1 MAVTP
6 SRVEITEGGSAVLSA
21 SVSPEAAS
29 DRAVAWSSS
38 DRSVATVDKSGT
50 VHGLKPGTATVTAT
64 AEGKSGTCA
73 VTVKAKAVNVTEV
86 TLDKTELTLTEGE
99 TGTLTATV
107 KPDNADNRKVTWSSD
122 KTEIATVDGSGRV
135 TAVKAGEA
143 VITVT
148 TEDGGKT
155 ATCKVTVKAKAV
167 NVTEVTLDRAE
178 LTLTEGETE
187 TLTAT
192 VRPDNADN
200 RKVTWSSDKTEIATV
215 DGAGKVTAVKPG
227 EAVVTVTTEDGGKT
241 ATCKVTVKAKTV
253 NVTEVTLDRT
263 ELTLTEGETETLMA
277 TVRPDN
283 ADNRKVTWI
292 SDKTDVATVGGDG
305 RVTAVKAGEA
315 VITVTTED
323 GGKTATCKV
332 TVKAKAVNVT
342 DVSLDRTELTLTE
355 GETETLTATVKPD
368 NADNRKVTWSSDKT
382 DVATVDGAGRVTAV
396 KAGEATVT
404 VTTEDG
410 GRTATCKVTVKAKT
424 VNVTEVTLDRTELT
438 LTEGE
443 TETLMATVRPDN
455 ADNRKVTWISDKT
468 DVATV
473 GGDGRVTAVKAG
485 EAVVTVTTEDG
496 GKTATCKVTVKAKAV
511 NVTDVSLDRTELTLT
526 EGETETL
533 TATVKPDNAD
543 NRKVTWSSDKTDV
556 ATVDGAGRVTAVKAG
571 EAVITVTT
579 EDGGKTATCKVTVK
593 AKTVPVTGV
602 EVNPW
607 AVTLSVRGTSK
618 LSYTIRPADATNQNV
633 KWESESP
640 SVATVDSEG
649 NVQGVA
655 AGTAKICVTTEDG
668 GFKSYCTVTVKKA
681 ESKFEVGGLWYE
693 YFGQNKA
700 RVIPDPD
707 GSKYGGNIS
716 IPGQIEYGGIT
727 YSVVHIGS
735 RAFYECADLKSVTL
749 GEGIEYIGTW
759 AFYNCPNLERITF
772 SSTMGSF
779 NTDNPVFERCP
790 KLEIVTTP
798 KTSESQRYYFYTHGG
813 VLYRHCYYSA
823 YTGTFSKETEALSWL
838 PEKTTGAFAI
848 KDGVEVIDE
857 FSLSFTGIDKII
869 IPESV
874 KYIGPRF
881 FNDSKTPLEIE
892 LNWRTKEDID
902 RISTIESDPSRFFF
916 VRTDRSAV
924 KVTVPKGTKSLYESH
939 WLWSHLGGIEERP

>member
-6 SRVEITEGGSAVLSA
+6 SRIEIIEGESAVLSA

-38 DRSVATVDKSGT
+38 DRSVATVDKAGT
-50 VHGLKPGTATVTAT
+50 VHGLRPGTATVTAT

-86 TLDKTELTLTEGE
+86 TLD
-99 TGTLTATV
+99 
-107 KPDNADNRKVTWSSD
+107 
-122 KTEIATVDGSGRV
+122 
-135 TAVKAGEA
+135 
-143 VITVT
+143 
-148 TEDGGKT
+148 
-155 ATCKVTVKAKAV
+155 
-167 NVTEVTLDRAE
+167 RA
-178 LTLTEGETE
+178 
-187 TLTAT
+187 
-192 VRPDNADN
+192 
-200 RKVTWSSDKTEIATV
+200 
-215 DGAGKVTAVKPG
+215 
-227 EAVVTVTTEDGGKT
+227 
-241 ATCKVTVKAKTV
+241 
-253 NVTEVTLDRT
+253 
-263 ELTLTEGETETLMA
+263 
-277 TVRPDN
+277 
-283 ADNRKVTWI
+283 
-292 SDKTDVATVGGDG
+292 
-305 RVTAVKAGEA
+305 
-315 VITVTTED
+315 
-323 GGKTATCKV
+323 
-332 TVKAKAVNVT
+332 
-342 DVSLDRTELTLTE
+342 ELTLTE

-368 NADNRKVTWSSDKT
+368 NADNRKVAWSSDKT
-382 DVATVDGAGRVTAV
+382 DVATVDGAG
-396 KAGEATVT
+396 K
-404 VTTEDG
+404 
-410 GRTATCKVTVKAKT
+410 
-424 VNVTEVTLDRTELT
+424 
-438 LTEGE
+438 
-443 TETLMATVRPDN
+443 
-455 ADNRKVTWISDKT
+455 
-468 DVATV
+468 
-473 GGDGRVTAVKAG
+473 VTAVKAG

-511 NVTDVSLDRTELTLT
+511 NVTEVSLDKTELTLT
-526 EGETETL
+526 EGEAETL

-543 NRKVTWSSDKTDV
+543 NRKVTWSSDKTEV
-556 ATVDGAGRVTAVKAG
+556 ATVGGDGRVTAVKAG
-571 EAVITVTT
+571 EAVVTVTT
-579 EDGGKTATCKVTVK
+579 EDGGKTASCKVTVK
-593 AKTVPVTGV
+593 AKAVPVTGV

-668 GFKSYCTVTVKKA
+668 GFKSYCTVTVKKT

-693 YFGQNKA
+693 YFGPNKA

-727 YSVVHIGS
+727 YSVYQIGS

-749 GEGIEYIGTW
+749 GEGIGYIDAY

-772 SSTMGSF
+772 SSTMESF
-779 NTDNPVFERCP
+779 NTNNPVFVRCP

-798 KTSESQRYYFYTHGG
+798 KTSESQLNYFYTHGG
-813 VLYRHCYYSA
+813 ALYRHCYYSSD
-823 YTGTFSKETEALSWL
+823 TGETEVLSWL
-838 PEKTTGAFAI
+838 PEKTTGVFAI

-857 FSLSFTGIDKII
+857 YSLSFTGIDKII

-874 KYIGPRF
+874 KYIWTRF

-902 RISTIESDPSRFFF
+902 RISTKESDPSRFFF
-916 VRTDRSAV
+916 FRTDRSAV

>member
-6 SRVEITEGGSAVLSA
+6 SRVEIIEGGSAVLSA

-38 DRSVATVDKSGT
+38 DRSVATVDKAGT
-50 VHGLKPGTATVTAT
+50 VQGLKPGTATVTAT

-86 TLDKTELTLTEGE
+86 TLDRAELTLTEGE
-99 TGTLTATV
+99 TETLTATV

-122 KTEIATVDGSGRV
+122 KTEVATVDGAGRVTAVKAGEATVTVTTEDGGKTATCKVTVKAKAVSVTDVTLDKTELTLMEGETETLTATVRPDNADNRKVTWSSDKTEVATVGGDGKV

-155 ATCKVTVKAKAV
+155 ATCKVTVKAKTV
-167 NVTEVTLDRAE
+167 GVTEVTLDRTE

-192 VRPDNADN
+192 VKPDNADNKKVAWSSDKTDVATVGGDGKVTAVKAGEATVTVTTEDGGKTATCKVTVKAKTVGVTDVTLDKTELTLTEGETETLTATVKPDNADN
-200 RKVTWSSDKTEIATV
+200 RKVAWSSDKTDVATV
-215 DGAGKVTAVKPG
+215 GGDGRVTAVKAG

-241 ATCKVTVKAKTV
+241 ATCKVTVKAKAV
-253 NVTEVTLDRT
+253 NVTEVTLD
-263 ELTLTEGETETLMA
+263 
-277 TVRPDN
+277 
-283 ADNRKVTWI
+283 K
-292 SDKTDVATVGGDG
+292 
-305 RVTAVKAGEA
+305 
-315 VITVTTED
+315 
-323 GGKTATCKV
+323 
-332 TVKAKAVNVT
+332 
-342 DVSLDRTELTLTE
+342 TELTLTE

-410 GRTATCKVTVKAKT
+410 G
-424 VNVTEVTLDRTELT
+424 
-438 LTEGE
+438 
-443 TETLMATVRPDN
+443 
-455 ADNRKVTWISDKT
+455 
-468 DVATV
+468 
-473 GGDGRVTAVKAG
+473 
-485 EAVVTVTTEDG
+485 
-496 GKTATCKVTVKAKAV
+496 KTATCKVTVKAKV
-511 NVTDVSLDRTELTLT
+511 
-526 EGETETL
+526 
-533 TATVKPDNAD
+533 
-543 NRKVTWSSDKTDV
+543 
-556 ATVDGAGRVTAVKAG
+556 
-571 EAVITVTT
+571 
-579 EDGGKTATCKVTVK
+579 
-593 AKTVPVTGV
+593 VPVTGV

-693 YFGQNKA
+693 YYDGPNKA

-707 GSKYGGNIS
+707 GSKYGGDIS

-727 YSVVHIGS
+727 YSVVQIWS

-749 GEGIEYIGTW
+749 GEGIGYIDAW

-772 SSTMGSF
+772 SSTMNSF
-779 NTDNPVFERCP
+779 DTGNPVFERCP

-798 KTSESQRYYFYTHGG
+798 KTSESQRDYFYTHGG
-813 VLYRHCYYSA
+813 ALYKHCYYSA
-823 YTGTFSKETEALSWL
+823 YTGTFSKVTEVLSWL

-857 FSLSFTGIDKII
+857 YSLSFTGIDKII

-874 KYIGPRF
+874 KYIEARF

>member
-1 MAVTP
+1 MTVTP
-6 SRVEITEGGSAVLSA
+6 SRIEIIEGGSAALSA
-21 SVSPEAAS
+21 RVSPEAAS

-38 DRSVATVDKSGT
+38 DRSIATVDKTGT
-50 VHGLKPGTATVTAT
+50 VQGLKPGTATVTAT
-64 AEGKSGTCA
+64 AEGKSGTCT

-99 TGTLTATV
+99 AETLTATV
-107 KPDNADNRKVTWSSD
+107 RPDNADNRKVTWSSD
-122 KTEIATVDGSGRV
+122 KTDVATVDGDGRV

-167 NVTEVTLDRAE
+167 NVTEV
-178 LTLTEGETE
+178 
-187 TLTAT
+187 
-192 VRPDNADN
+192 
-200 RKVTWSSDKTEIATV
+200 
-215 DGAGKVTAVKPG
+215 
-227 EAVVTVTTEDGGKT
+227 
-241 ATCKVTVKAKTV
+241 
-253 NVTEVTLDRT
+253 
-263 ELTLTEGETETLMA
+263 
-277 TVRPDN
+277 
-283 ADNRKVTWI
+283 
-292 SDKTDVATVGGDG
+292 
-305 RVTAVKAGEA
+305 
-315 VITVTTED
+315 
-323 GGKTATCKV
+323 
-332 TVKAKAVNVT
+332 
-342 DVSLDRTELTLTE
+342 SLDKTELTLTE

-382 DVATVDGAGRVTAV
+382 EIATVDGAGKVTAV
-396 KAGEATVT
+396 KAGEAVVT
-404 VTTEDG
+404 VATEDG
-410 GRTATCKVTVKAKT
+410 GRTATCKVTVKAKA
-424 VNVTEVTLDRTELT
+424 VSVTEVTLDRAELT

-443 TETLMATVRPDN
+443 AETLTATVKPDN
-455 ADNRKVTWISDKT
+455 ADNKKVKWSSDKT
-468 DVATV
+468 EIATV
-473 GGDGRVTAVKAG
+473 DGAGKVTAVKAG

-496 GKTATCKVTVKAKAV
+496 GKTATCKVTVKAKV
-511 NVTDVSLDRTELTLT
+511 
-526 EGETETL
+526 
-533 TATVKPDNAD
+533 
-543 NRKVTWSSDKTDV
+543 
-556 ATVDGAGRVTAVKAG
+556 
-571 EAVITVTT
+571 
-579 EDGGKTATCKVTVK
+579 
-593 AKTVPVTGV
+593 VPVTGV

-693 YFGQNKA
+693 YYYAPNLA

-707 GSKYGGNIS
+707 GIKYGGNIS

-727 YSVVHIGS
+727 YSVYQIGS

-749 GEGIEYIGTW
+749 GEGIEYIGTY

-772 SSTMGSF
+772 SSTMESF
-779 NTDNPVFERCP
+779 NTGNPVFERCP

-798 KTSESQRYYFYTHGG
+798 KTSESQLNYFYTHDGA
-813 VLYRHCYYSA
+813 LYKHCYYSSD
-823 YTGTFSKETEALSWL
+823 TGETEVLSWL
-838 PEKTTGAFAI
+838 PEKTTGVFAI
-848 KDGVEVIDE
+848 KDGVEVIDKY
-857 FSLSFTGIDKII
+857 SLSFTGIDKII

-874 KYIGPRF
+874 KYIGTRF

-902 RISTIESDPSRFFF
+902 RISTIESDPSGFFF

>member
-6 SRVEITEGGSAVLSA
+6 SRIEIIEGGSAVLSA

-38 DRSVATVDKSGT
+38 DRSVATVDKAGT
-50 VHGLKPGTATVTAT
+50 VHGLRPGTATVTAT

-86 TLDKTELTLTEGE
+86 TLDRTELTLTEGE

-107 KPDNADNRKVTWSSD
+107 RPDNADNKKVKWSSD
-122 KTEIATVDGSGRV
+122 KTEIATVDGAGRV

-143 VITVT
+143 TVTVT

-155 ATCKVTVKAKAV
+155 ASCKVTVKAKTV
-167 NVTEVTLDRAE
+167 GVTEVTLDRTE

-200 RKVTWSSDKTEIATV
+200 RKVTWSSDKTEVATV
-215 DGAGKVTAVKPG
+215 DGAGK
-227 EAVVTVTTEDGGKT
+227 
-241 ATCKVTVKAKTV
+241 
-253 NVTEVTLDRT
+253 
-263 ELTLTEGETETLMA
+263 
-277 TVRPDN
+277 
-283 ADNRKVTWI
+283 
-292 SDKTDVATVGGDG
+292 
-305 RVTAVKAGEA
+305 
-315 VITVTTED
+315 
-323 GGKTATCKV
+323 
-332 TVKAKAVNVT
+332 
-342 DVSLDRTELTLTE
+342 
-355 GETETLTATVKPD
+355 
-368 NADNRKVTWSSDKT
+368 
-382 DVATVDGAGRVTAV
+382 
-396 KAGEATVT
+396 
-404 VTTEDG
+404 
-410 GRTATCKVTVKAKT
+410 
-424 VNVTEVTLDRTELT
+424 
-438 LTEGE
+438 
-443 TETLMATVRPDN
+443 
-455 ADNRKVTWISDKT
+455 
-468 DVATV
+468 
-473 GGDGRVTAVKAG
+473 VTAVKAG

-496 GKTATCKVTVKAKAV
+496 GKTATCKVTVKAKV
-511 NVTDVSLDRTELTLT
+511 
-526 EGETETL
+526 
-533 TATVKPDNAD
+533 
-543 NRKVTWSSDKTDV
+543 
-556 ATVDGAGRVTAVKAG
+556 
-571 EAVITVTT
+571 
-579 EDGGKTATCKVTVK
+579 
-593 AKTVPVTGV
+593 VPVTGV

-693 YFGQNKA
+693 YYYAPNQA

-707 GSKYGGNIS
+707 GIKYGGNIS

-727 YSVVHIGS
+727 YSVYQIGS
-735 RAFYECADLKSVTL
+735 HAFYECADLKSVTL
-749 GEGIEYIGTW
+749 GEGIEYIDAW

-772 SSTMGSF
+772 SSTMNSF
-779 NTDNPVFERCP
+779 DTRNPVFERCP

-798 KTSESQRYYFYTHGG
+798 KTSESQLYYFYTHDGA
-813 VLYRHCYYSA
+813 LYKHCYYSSD
-823 YTGTFSKETEALSWL
+823 TGETEVLSWL
-838 PEKTTGAFAI
+838 PEKTTGVFVI
-848 KDGVEVIDE
+848 KDGVEAIDRY
-857 FSLSFTGIDKII
+857 SLTFTGIDKII

-874 KYIGPRF
+874 KYIGSRF

-902 RISTIESDPSRFFF
+902 RISTIVSDPSRFFF

>member
-1 MAVTP
+1 MTVTP
-6 SRVEITEGGSAVLSA
+6 SRIEIIEGGSAALSA
-21 SVSPEAAS
+21 RVSPEAAS

-38 DRSVATVDKSGT
+38 DRSVATVDKTGT
-50 VHGLKPGTATVTAT
+50 VQGLKPGTATVTAT

-86 TLDKTELTLTEGE
+86 TLD
-99 TGTLTATV
+99 
-107 KPDNADNRKVTWSSD
+107 
-122 KTEIATVDGSGRV
+122 
-135 TAVKAGEA
+135 
-143 VITVT
+143 
-148 TEDGGKT
+148 
-155 ATCKVTVKAKAV
+155 
-167 NVTEVTLDRAE
+167 RA
-178 LTLTEGETE
+178 
-187 TLTAT
+187 
-192 VRPDNADN
+192 
-200 RKVTWSSDKTEIATV
+200 
-215 DGAGKVTAVKPG
+215 
-227 EAVVTVTTEDGGKT
+227 
-241 ATCKVTVKAKTV
+241 
-253 NVTEVTLDRT
+253 
-263 ELTLTEGETETLMA
+263 
-277 TVRPDN
+277 
-283 ADNRKVTWI
+283 
-292 SDKTDVATVGGDG
+292 
-305 RVTAVKAGEA
+305 
-315 VITVTTED
+315 
-323 GGKTATCKV
+323 
-332 TVKAKAVNVT
+332 
-342 DVSLDRTELTLTE
+342 ELTLTE

-382 DVATVDGAGRVTAV
+382 
-396 KAGEATVT
+396 E
-404 VTTEDG
+404 
-410 GRTATCKVTVKAKT
+410 
-424 VNVTEVTLDRTELT
+424 
-438 LTEGE
+438 
-443 TETLMATVRPDN
+443 
-455 ADNRKVTWISDKT
+455 
-468 DVATV
+468 VATV

-496 GKTATCKVTVKAKAV
+496 GKTASCKVTVKAKAV
-511 NVTDVSLDRTELTLT
+511 GVTEVTLDKTELTLT

-543 NRKVTWSSDKTDV
+543 NKKVKWSSDKTEV

-571 EAVITVTT
+571 EAVVTVTT
-579 EDGGKTATCKVTVK
+579 EDGGKTASCKVTVK
-593 AKTVPVTGV
+593 AKAVPVTGV

-607 AVTLSVRGTSK
+607 AVTLSVSGTSK

-668 GFKSYCTVTVKKA
+668 GFKSYCTVTVKKT

-727 YSVVHIGS
+727 YSVVQIWS
-735 RAFYECADLKSVTL
+735 YAFCECADLKSVTL
-749 GEGIEYIGTW
+749 GEGIGYIDAY

-772 SSTMGSF
+772 SSTMNSF
-779 NTDNPVFERCP
+779 DTGNPVFGRCP

-813 VLYRHCYYSA
+813 ALYKHCYYSA
-823 YTGTFSKETEALSWL
+823 DTGETEVLSWL
-838 PEKTTGAFAI
+838 PEKTTGVFAI
-848 KDGVEVIDE
+848 KDGVEAIDE
-857 FSLSFTGIDKII
+857 YSLTFTGIDKII

-874 KYIGPRF
+874 KYIAPRF
-881 FNDSKTPLEIE
+881 FDDSKTPLEIE
-892 LNWRTKEDID
+892 LNWKTKEDID

-916 VRTDRSAV
+916 FRTDRSAV

>member
-1 MAVTP
+1 MSVFTHTHTRRALLTAAAAILLITSCGKKEETAGVSSVAVTP
-6 SRVEITEGGSAVLSA
+6 SRIEIIEGESAVLSA

-38 DRSVATVDKSGT
+38 DRSVATVDKAGT
-50 VHGLKPGTATVTAT
+50 VHGLRPGTATVTAT

-86 TLDKTELTLTEGE
+86 TLDRAELTLTEGE
-99 TGTLTATV
+99 TETLTATV
-107 KPDNADNRKVTWSSD
+107 KPDNADNRKVAWSSD
-122 KTEIATVDGSGRV
+122 KTDVATVDGAGKV

-143 VITVT
+143 VVTVT

-155 ATCKVTVKAKAV
+155 ASCKVTVKAKAV
-167 NVTEVTLDRAE
+167 NVTEVTLDKTE

-200 RKVTWSSDKTEIATV
+200 RKVTWSSDKTDVATV
-215 DGAGKVTAVKPG
+215 DGDGRVTAVKAG
-227 EAVVTVTTEDGGKT
+227 VATVTVTTEDGGKT
-241 ATCKVTVKAKTV
+241 ASCKVTVKAKAV

-263 ELTLTEGETETLMA
+263 ELTLTEGETGTLTA
-277 TVRPDN
+277 TVKPDN

-292 SDKTDVATVGGDG
+292 SDKTDVATV
-305 RVTAVKAGEA
+305 
-315 VITVTTED
+315 
-323 GGKTATCKV
+323 
-332 TVKAKAVNVT
+332 
-342 DVSLDRTELTLTE
+342 
-355 GETETLTATVKPD
+355 
-368 NADNRKVTWSSDKT
+368 
-382 DVATVDGAGRVTAV
+382 DGAG
-396 KAGEATVT
+396 K
-404 VTTEDG
+404 
-410 GRTATCKVTVKAKT
+410 
-424 VNVTEVTLDRTELT
+424 
-438 LTEGE
+438 
-443 TETLMATVRPDN
+443 
-455 ADNRKVTWISDKT
+455 
-468 DVATV
+468 
-473 GGDGRVTAVKAG
+473 VTAVKAG

-496 GKTATCKVTVKAKAV
+496 GKTATCKVTVKAK
-511 NVTDVSLDRTELTLT
+511 TVS
-526 EGETETL
+526 
-533 TATVKPDNAD
+533 
-543 NRKVTWSSDKTDV
+543 
-556 ATVDGAGRVTAVKAG
+556 
-571 EAVITVTT
+571 
-579 EDGGKTATCKVTVK
+579 
-593 AKTVPVTGV
+593 VTGV

-693 YFGQNKA
+693 YFYGPNLA

-727 YSVVHIGS
+727 YSVYQIGS
-735 RAFYECADLKSVTL
+735 HAFYECADLKSVTL
-749 GEGIEYIGTW
+749 GEGIEYIGSY

-772 SSTMGSF
+772 SSTMESF
-779 NTDNPVFERCP
+779 NTDNPVFELCP

-798 KTSESQRYYFYTHGG
+798 KTSESQLNYFYTHGG
-813 VLYRHCYYSA
+813 ALYRHCYYSSD
-823 YTGTFSKETEALSWL
+823 TGETEVLSWL
-838 PEKTTGAFAI
+838 PEKTTGVFAI
-848 KDGVEVIDE
+848 KDGVEAIDE
-857 FSLSFTGIDKII
+857 HSLTFTGIDKII

-874 KYIGPRF
+874 KYIRARF

-916 VRTDRSAV
+916 VHTDRSAV

>member
-1 MAVTP
+1 MTVTP
-6 SRVEITEGGSAVLSA
+6 SRIEIIEGGSAALSA
-21 SVSPEAAS
+21 RVSPEAAS

-38 DRSVATVDKSGT
+38 DRSVATVDKTGT
-50 VHGLKPGTATVTAT
+50 VQGLKPGTATVTAT

-73 VTVKAKAVNVTEV
+73 VTVQAKA
-86 TLDKTELTLTEGE
+86 
-99 TGTLTATV
+99 
-107 KPDNADNRKVTWSSD
+107 
-122 KTEIATVDGSGRV
+122 
-135 TAVKAGEA
+135 
-143 VITVT
+143 
-148 TEDGGKT
+148 
-155 ATCKVTVKAKAV
+155 
-167 NVTEVTLDRAE
+167 
-178 LTLTEGETE
+178 
-187 TLTAT
+187 
-192 VRPDNADN
+192 
-200 RKVTWSSDKTEIATV
+200 
-215 DGAGKVTAVKPG
+215 
-227 EAVVTVTTEDGGKT
+227 
-241 ATCKVTVKAKTV
+241 V

-263 ELTLTEGETETLMA
+263 ELTLTEGEA
-277 TVRPDN
+277 
-283 ADNRKVTWI
+283 
-292 SDKTDVATVGGDG
+292 
-305 RVTAVKAGEA
+305 
-315 VITVTTED
+315 
-323 GGKTATCKV
+323 
-332 TVKAKAVNVT
+332 
-342 DVSLDRTELTLTE
+342 
-355 GETETLTATVKPD
+355 ETLTATVKPD

-382 DVATVDGAGRVTAV
+382 DVATVDGDGRVTAV

-410 GRTATCKVTVKAKT
+410 G
-424 VNVTEVTLDRTELT
+424 
-438 LTEGE
+438 
-443 TETLMATVRPDN
+443 
-455 ADNRKVTWISDKT
+455 
-468 DVATV
+468 
-473 GGDGRVTAVKAG
+473 
-485 EAVVTVTTEDG
+485 
-496 GKTATCKVTVKAKAV
+496 KTATCKVTVKAK
-511 NVTDVSLDRTELTLT
+511 
-526 EGETETL
+526 
-533 TATVKPDNAD
+533 
-543 NRKVTWSSDKTDV
+543 
-556 ATVDGAGRVTAVKAG
+556 
-571 EAVITVTT
+571 I
-579 EDGGKTATCKVTVK
+579 
-593 AKTVPVTGV
+593 VPVTGV

-693 YFGQNKA
+693 YFGPNKA

-707 GSKYGGNIS
+707 GSKYGGDIS

-727 YSVVHIGS
+727 YSVVQIWS

-749 GEGIEYIGTW
+749 GEGIEYIHTA

-772 SSTMGSF
+772 SSTMESF
-779 NTDNPVFERCP
+779 NTLNPVFGCCP

-798 KTSESQRYYFYTHGG
+798 KTSESQLDYFYTHGG
-813 VLYRHCYYSA
+813 ALYKHCYYSSD
-823 YTGTFSKETEALSWL
+823 TGETEVLSWL

-857 FSLSFTGIDKII
+857 YSLSFTGIDKII

-874 KYIGPRF
+874 KYIETRF

>member
-1 MAVTP
+1 MSVFTHTRRALLTAAAAILLITSCGKKEETAGVSSVAVTP
-6 SRVEITEGGSAVLSA
+6 SRIEIIEGESAVLSA

-38 DRSVATVDKSGT
+38 DRSVATVDKAGT
-50 VHGLKPGTATVTAT
+50 VHGLRPGTATVTAT

-86 TLDKTELTLTEGE
+86 TLDRAELTLTEGE
-99 TGTLTATV
+99 TETLTATV
-107 KPDNADNRKVTWSSD
+107 KPDNADNRKVAWSSD
-122 KTEIATVDGSGRV
+122 KTDVATVDGAGKV

-143 VITVT
+143 VVTVT

-155 ATCKVTVKAKAV
+155 ASCKVTVKAKAV
-167 NVTEVTLDRAE
+167 NVTEVTLDKTE

-200 RKVTWSSDKTEIATV
+200 RKVTWSSDKTDVATV
-215 DGAGKVTAVKPG
+215 DGDGRVTAVKAG
-227 EAVVTVTTEDGGKT
+227 VATVTVTTEDGGKT
-241 ATCKVTVKAKTV
+241 ASCKVTVKAKAV

-263 ELTLTEGETETLMA
+263 ELTLTEGETGTLTA
-277 TVRPDN
+277 TVKPDN

-292 SDKTDVATVGGDG
+292 SDKTDVATV
-305 RVTAVKAGEA
+305 
-315 VITVTTED
+315 
-323 GGKTATCKV
+323 
-332 TVKAKAVNVT
+332 
-342 DVSLDRTELTLTE
+342 
-355 GETETLTATVKPD
+355 
-368 NADNRKVTWSSDKT
+368 
-382 DVATVDGAGRVTAV
+382 DGAG
-396 KAGEATVT
+396 K
-404 VTTEDG
+404 
-410 GRTATCKVTVKAKT
+410 
-424 VNVTEVTLDRTELT
+424 
-438 LTEGE
+438 
-443 TETLMATVRPDN
+443 
-455 ADNRKVTWISDKT
+455 
-468 DVATV
+468 
-473 GGDGRVTAVKAG
+473 VTAVKAG

-496 GKTATCKVTVKAKAV
+496 GKTATCKVTVKAKA
-511 NVTDVSLDRTELTLT
+511 
-526 EGETETL
+526 
-533 TATVKPDNAD
+533 
-543 NRKVTWSSDKTDV
+543 
-556 ATVDGAGRVTAVKAG
+556 
-571 EAVITVTT
+571 
-579 EDGGKTATCKVTVK
+579 
-593 AKTVPVTGV
+593 VPVTGV

-693 YFGQNKA
+693 YFYGPNLA

-727 YSVVHIGS
+727 YSVHQIGS
-735 RAFYECADLKSVTL
+735 HAFYECADLKSVTL
-749 GEGIEYIGTW
+749 GEGIEYIGSY

-772 SSTMGSF
+772 SSTMESF
-779 NTDNPVFERCP
+779 NTDNPVFELCP

-798 KTSESQRYYFYTHGG
+798 KTSESQLNYFYTHGG
-813 VLYRHCYYSA
+813 ALYRHCYYSSD
-823 YTGTFSKETEALSWL
+823 TGETEVLSWL
-838 PEKTTGAFAI
+838 PEKTTGVFAI
-848 KDGVEVIDE
+848 KDGVEAIDE
-857 FSLSFTGIDKII
+857 YSLTFTGIDKII

-874 KYIGPRF
+874 KYIRARF

-916 VRTDRSAV
+916 VHTDRSAV

>member
-1 MAVTP
+1 MSVFTHTHTRRALLTVAAAILLITSCGKREETAGVSSVAVTP
-6 SRVEITEGGSAVLSA
+6 SRIEIIEGESAALSA
-21 SVSPEAAS
+21 RVSPEAAS
-29 DRAVAWSSS
+29 DRVVSWSSS
-38 DRSVATVDKSGT
+38 DRSVATVDKTGT
-50 VHGLKPGTATVTAT
+50 VQGLKPGTATVTAT

-73 VTVKAKAVNVTEV
+73 VTVKAKAVGVT
-86 TLDKTELTLTEGE
+86 D
-99 TGTLTATV
+99 
-107 KPDNADNRKVTWSSD
+107 
-122 KTEIATVDGSGRV
+122 
-135 TAVKAGEA
+135 
-143 VITVT
+143 
-148 TEDGGKT
+148 
-155 ATCKVTVKAKAV
+155 
-167 NVTEVTLDRAE
+167 VTLDRAE

-200 RKVTWSSDKTEIATV
+200 RKVTWSSDKTE
-215 DGAGKVTAVKPG
+215 
-227 EAVVTVTTEDGGKT
+227 
-241 ATCKVTVKAKTV
+241 
-253 NVTEVTLDRT
+253 
-263 ELTLTEGETETLMA
+263 
-277 TVRPDN
+277 
-283 ADNRKVTWI
+283 
-292 SDKTDVATVGGDG
+292 VATVGGDG
-305 RVTAVKAGEA
+305 KVTAVKAGEA
-315 VITVTTED
+315 VVTVATED

-342 DVSLDRTELTLTE
+342 EVTLDKTELTLTE
-355 GETETLTATVKPD
+355 GETETLTATVRPD

-382 DVATVDGAGRVTAV
+382 DVATVDGDGRVTAV
-396 KAGEATVT
+396 KAGVATVT

-410 GRTATCKVTVKAKT
+410 GKTASCKVTVKAKA

-443 TETLMATVRPDN
+443 TGTLTATVKPDN

-473 GGDGRVTAVKAG
+473 DGAGKVTAVKAG

-496 GKTATCKVTVKAKAV
+496 GKTATCKVTVKAKA
-511 NVTDVSLDRTELTLT
+511 
-526 EGETETL
+526 
-533 TATVKPDNAD
+533 
-543 NRKVTWSSDKTDV
+543 
-556 ATVDGAGRVTAVKAG
+556 
-571 EAVITVTT
+571 
-579 EDGGKTATCKVTVK
+579 
-593 AKTVPVTGV
+593 VPVTGV

-693 YFGQNKA
+693 YYYAPNLA

-707 GSKYGGNIS
+707 GIKYGGNIS

-749 GEGIEYIGTW
+749 GEGIKYIGAW

-772 SSTMGSF
+772 SSTMNSF
-779 NTDNPVFERCP
+779 DTGNPVFERCP

-798 KTSESQRYYFYTHGG
+798 KTSESQLYYFYTHDGA
-813 VLYRHCYYSA
+813 LYRHCYYSA
-823 YTGTFSKETEALSWL
+823 YTGTFRKETEALSWL
-838 PEKTTGAFAI
+838 PEKTTGVFAI
-848 KDGVEVIDE
+848 KDGVEVIDD
-857 FSLSFTGIDKII
+857 FSLSLTGIDKII

-874 KYIGPRF
+874 KYIGPKF

-916 VRTDRSAV
+916 VHTDRSAV

>member
-1 MAVTP
+1 MSVFTHTHTRRALLTAAAAILLITSCGKREETAGVSSVAVTP
-6 SRVEITEGGSAVLSA
+6 SRIEIMEGGSAVLSA

-38 DRSVATVDKSGT
+38 DRSVATVDKAGT
-50 VHGLKPGTATVTAT
+50 VHGLRPGTATVTAT

-99 TGTLTATV
+99 TETLTATV

-122 KTEIATVDGSGRV
+122 KTEVATVDGDGKV

-143 VITVT
+143 VVTVT

-155 ATCKVTVKAKAV
+155 ASCKVTVKAKAV
-167 NVTEVTLDRAE
+167 NVTEVTLDRTE

-215 DGAGKVTAVKPG
+215 DGAG
-227 EAVVTVTTEDGGKT
+227 
-241 ATCKVTVKAKTV
+241 
-253 NVTEVTLDRT
+253 
-263 ELTLTEGETETLMA
+263 
-277 TVRPDN
+277 
-283 ADNRKVTWI
+283 
-292 SDKTDVATVGGDG
+292 
-305 RVTAVKAGEA
+305 
-315 VITVTTED
+315 
-323 GGKTATCKV
+323 
-332 TVKAKAVNVT
+332 
-342 DVSLDRTELTLTE
+342 
-355 GETETLTATVKPD
+355 
-368 NADNRKVTWSSDKT
+368 
-382 DVATVDGAGRVTAV
+382 RVTAV
-396 KAGEATVT
+396 KAGEAT
-404 VTTEDG
+404 
-410 GRTATCKVTVKAKT
+410 
-424 VNVTEVTLDRTELT
+424 
-438 LTEGE
+438 
-443 TETLMATVRPDN
+443 
-455 ADNRKVTWISDKT
+455 
-468 DVATV
+468 
-473 GGDGRVTAVKAG
+473 
-485 EAVVTVTTEDG
+485 VTVTTEDG
-496 GKTATCKVTVKAKAV
+496 GKTATCKVTVKAKA
-511 NVTDVSLDRTELTLT
+511 
-526 EGETETL
+526 
-533 TATVKPDNAD
+533 
-543 NRKVTWSSDKTDV
+543 
-556 ATVDGAGRVTAVKAG
+556 
-571 EAVITVTT
+571 
-579 EDGGKTATCKVTVK
+579 
-593 AKTVPVTGV
+593 VPVTGV

-700 RVIPDPD
+700 RVIPGPD

-716 IPGQIEYGGIT
+716 IPGQVEYGGIT
-727 YSVVHIGS
+727 YSVYQIGS
-735 RAFYECADLKSVTL
+735 HAFYECADLKSVTL
-749 GEGIEYIGTW
+749 GEGIEFIDAR

-772 SSTMGSF
+772 SSTMESF
-779 NTDNPVFERCP
+779 NTLNPVFGCCP

-798 KTSESQRYYFYTHGG
+798 KTSESQRDYFYTHGG
-813 VLYRHCYYSA
+813 ALYKHCYYSA
-823 YTGTFSKETEALSWL
+823 YTGTFSKVTEVLSWL
-838 PEKTTGAFAI
+838 PEKTTGVFAI
-848 KDGVEVIDE
+848 KDGVEAIDE
-857 FSLSFTGIDKII
+857 YSLTFTGIDKII

-874 KYIGPRF
+874 KYIRTRF

>member
-1 MAVTP
+1 MTVTP
-6 SRVEITEGGSAVLSA
+6 SRIEIIEGGSAALSVR
-21 SVSPEAAS
+21 VSPEAAS
-29 DRAVAWSSS
+29 DRAVSWSSS
-38 DRSVATVDKSGT
+38 DRSVVTVDKTGT
-50 VHGLKPGTATVTAT
+50 VQGLKPGTATVTAT

-86 TLDKTELTLTEGE
+86 TLDKTKLTLTEGE
-99 TGTLTATV
+99 TETLTATV

-122 KTEIATVDGSGRV
+122 KTEIATVDGTGKV

-167 NVTEVTLDRAE
+167 NVTEVTLD
-178 LTLTEGETE
+178 
-187 TLTAT
+187 
-192 VRPDNADN
+192 
-200 RKVTWSSDKTEIATV
+200 K
-215 DGAGKVTAVKPG
+215 
-227 EAVVTVTTEDGGKT
+227 
-241 ATCKVTVKAKTV
+241 
-253 NVTEVTLDRT
+253 
-263 ELTLTEGETETLMA
+263 
-277 TVRPDN
+277 
-283 ADNRKVTWI
+283 
-292 SDKTDVATVGGDG
+292 
-305 RVTAVKAGEA
+305 
-315 VITVTTED
+315 
-323 GGKTATCKV
+323 
-332 TVKAKAVNVT
+332 
-342 DVSLDRTELTLTE
+342 
-355 GETETLTATVKPD
+355 
-368 NADNRKVTWSSDKT
+368 
-382 DVATVDGAGRVTAV
+382 
-396 KAGEATVT
+396 
-404 VTTEDG
+404 
-410 GRTATCKVTVKAKT
+410 
-424 VNVTEVTLDRTELT
+424 
-438 LTEGE
+438 
-443 TETLMATVRPDN
+443 
-455 ADNRKVTWISDKT
+455 
-468 DVATV
+468 
-473 GGDGRVTAVKAG
+473 
-485 EAVVTVTTEDG
+485 
-496 GKTATCKVTVKAKAV
+496 
-511 NVTDVSLDRTELTLT
+511 TELTLT

-571 EAVITVTT
+571 EAVVTVTT

-593 AKTVPVTGV
+593 AKAVPVTGV

-693 YFGQNKA
+693 YYYAPNLA

-727 YSVVHIGS
+727 YSVYQIGS
-735 RAFYECADLKSVTL
+735 HAFSDCTDLKSVTL
-749 GEGIEYIGTW
+749 GEGIEYIGAY

-772 SSTMGSF
+772 SSTMNSF
-779 NTDNPVFERCP
+779 NNSNPVFECCP

-798 KTSESQRYYFYTHGG
+798 RTSESQLYYFYTHGG
-813 VLYRHCYYSA
+813 ALYKHCYYSA
-823 YTGTFSKETEALSWL
+823 DTEFSKETEVLSWL
-838 PEKTTGAFAI
+838 PEKTTGVFAI
-848 KDGVEVIDE
+848 KDGVEVIDRY
-857 FSLSFTGIDKII
+857 SLTFTGIDKII

-874 KYIGPRF
+874 KYIGSRF

-902 RISTIESDPSRFFF
+902 RISTIESDPSGFFF
-916 VRTDRSAV
+916 VSTDRSAV

>member
-21 SVSPEAAS
+21 RVSPEAAS

-38 DRSVATVDKSGT
+38 DRSVATVDKAGT
-50 VHGLKPGTATVTAT
+50 VHGLRPGTATVTAT

-86 TLDKTELTLTEGE
+86 TLDRAELTLTEGE
-99 TGTLTATV
+99 TETLTATV

-122 KTEIATVDGSGRV
+122 KTEVATVDGAGRVTAVKAGEATVTVTTEDGGKTATCKVTVKAKAVNVAEVTLDRTELTLTEGETGTLTATVRPDNADNRKVTWSSDKTEVATVGGDGKV

-155 ATCKVTVKAKAV
+155 ATCKVTVKAKTV
-167 NVTEVTLDRAE
+167 GVTEVTLDRTE

-192 VRPDNADN
+192 VKPDNADNKKVAWSSDKTDVATVGGDGKVTAVKAGEATVTVTTEDGGKTATCKVTVKAKTVGVTDVTLDKTELTLTEGETETLTATVKPDNADN
-200 RKVTWSSDKTEIATV
+200 RKVAWSSDKTDVATV
-215 DGAGKVTAVKPG
+215 GGDGRVTAVKAG

-241 ATCKVTVKAKTV
+241 ATCKVTVKAKAV
-253 NVTEVTLDRT
+253 NVTEVTLD
-263 ELTLTEGETETLMA
+263 
-277 TVRPDN
+277 
-283 ADNRKVTWI
+283 K
-292 SDKTDVATVGGDG
+292 
-305 RVTAVKAGEA
+305 
-315 VITVTTED
+315 
-323 GGKTATCKV
+323 
-332 TVKAKAVNVT
+332 
-342 DVSLDRTELTLTE
+342 TELTLTE

-410 GRTATCKVTVKAKT
+410 G
-424 VNVTEVTLDRTELT
+424 
-438 LTEGE
+438 
-443 TETLMATVRPDN
+443 
-455 ADNRKVTWISDKT
+455 
-468 DVATV
+468 
-473 GGDGRVTAVKAG
+473 
-485 EAVVTVTTEDG
+485 
-496 GKTATCKVTVKAKAV
+496 KTATCKVTVKAKV
-511 NVTDVSLDRTELTLT
+511 
-526 EGETETL
+526 
-533 TATVKPDNAD
+533 
-543 NRKVTWSSDKTDV
+543 
-556 ATVDGAGRVTAVKAG
+556 
-571 EAVITVTT
+571 
-579 EDGGKTATCKVTVK
+579 
-593 AKTVPVTGV
+593 VPVTGV

-707 GSKYGGNIS
+707 GSKYGGDIS
-716 IPGQIEYGGIT
+716 VPGQIEYGGIT
-727 YSVVHIGS
+727 YSVVQIWS
-735 RAFYECADLKSVTL
+735 YAFCGCADLKSVTL
-749 GEGIEYIGTW
+749 GEGIEYIDAY
-759 AFYNCPNLERITF
+759 AFCSCPNLERITF
-772 SSTMGSF
+772 SSTMEWFDTG
-779 NTDNPVFERCP
+779 NPVFQHCP

-798 KTSESQRYYFYTHGG
+798 KTSESQWYYFYTHDGA
-813 VLYRHCYYSA
+813 LYRHCYYSSD
-823 YTGTFSKETEALSWL
+823 TGETEVLSWL
-838 PEKTTGAFAI
+838 PEKTTGVFAI
-848 KDGVEVIDE
+848 KDGVEAIDRY
-857 FSLSFTGIDKII
+857 SLTFTGIDKII

-874 KYIGPRF
+874 KYIGSRF

-902 RISTIESDPSRFFF
+902 RISTIESDPSGFFF
-916 VRTDRSAV
+916 FRTDRSAV

>member
-1 MAVTP
+1 MTVTP
-6 SRVEITEGGSAVLSA
+6 SRIEIIEGGSAALSVR
-21 SVSPEAAS
+21 VSPEAAS
-29 DRAVAWSSS
+29 DRAVSWSSS
-38 DRSVATVDKSGT
+38 DRSVVTVDKTGT
-50 VHGLKPGTATVTAT
+50 VQGLKPGTATVTAT

-86 TLDKTELTLTEGE
+86 TLDKTKLTLTEGE
-99 TGTLTATV
+99 TETLTATV

-122 KTEIATVDGSGRV
+122 KTDVATVDGAGRV

-143 VITVT
+143 TVTVT

-167 NVTEVTLDRAE
+167 NVTEVTLDKTE

-200 RKVTWSSDKTEIATV
+200 RKVTWSSDKTDVATV
-215 DGAGKVTAVKPG
+215 DGAGRVTAVKAG
-227 EAVVTVTTEDGGKT
+227 EATVTVTTEDGGKT
-241 ATCKVTVKAKTV
+241 ATCRVTVKAKV
-253 NVTEVTLDRT
+253 INVTEVTLD
-263 ELTLTEGETETLMA
+263 
-277 TVRPDN
+277 
-283 ADNRKVTWI
+283 K
-292 SDKTDVATVGGDG
+292 
-305 RVTAVKAGEA
+305 
-315 VITVTTED
+315 
-323 GGKTATCKV
+323 
-332 TVKAKAVNVT
+332 
-342 DVSLDRTELTLTE
+342 TELTLTE

-410 GRTATCKVTVKAKT
+410 G
-424 VNVTEVTLDRTELT
+424 
-438 LTEGE
+438 
-443 TETLMATVRPDN
+443 
-455 ADNRKVTWISDKT
+455 
-468 DVATV
+468 
-473 GGDGRVTAVKAG
+473 
-485 EAVVTVTTEDG
+485 
-496 GKTATCKVTVKAKAV
+496 KTATCKVTVKAKA
-511 NVTDVSLDRTELTLT
+511 
-526 EGETETL
+526 
-533 TATVKPDNAD
+533 
-543 NRKVTWSSDKTDV
+543 
-556 ATVDGAGRVTAVKAG
+556 
-571 EAVITVTT
+571 
-579 EDGGKTATCKVTVK
+579 
-593 AKTVPVTGV
+593 VPVTGV

-693 YFGQNKA
+693 YYYAPNLA

-727 YSVVHIGS
+727 YSVYQIGS
-735 RAFYECADLKSVTL
+735 HAFSDCTDLKSVTL
-749 GEGIEYIGTW
+749 GEGIEYIGAY

-772 SSTMGSF
+772 SSTMNSF
-779 NTDNPVFERCP
+779 NNSNPVFECCP

-798 KTSESQRYYFYTHGG
+798 RTSESQLYYFYTHGG
-813 VLYRHCYYSA
+813 ALYKHCYYSA
-823 YTGTFSKETEALSWL
+823 DTEFSKETEVLSWL
-838 PEKTTGAFAI
+838 PEKTTGVFAI
-848 KDGVEVIDE
+848 KDGVEVIDRY
-857 FSLSFTGIDKII
+857 SLTFTGIDKII

-874 KYIGPRF
+874 KYIGSRF

-902 RISTIESDPSRFFF
+902 RISTIESDPSGFFF
-916 VRTDRSAV
+916 VSTDRSAV

>member
-1 MAVTP
+1 MTVTP
-6 SRVEITEGGSAVLSA
+6 SRIEIIEGGSAALSA

-38 DRSVATVDKSGT
+38 DRSVATVDKAGT
-50 VHGLKPGTATVTAT
+50 VQGLKPGTATVTAT

-86 TLDKTELTLTEGE
+86 TLDMTELTLTEGE

-107 KPDNADNRKVTWSSD
+107 KPDNADNRKVTWS
-122 KTEIATVDGSGRV
+122 
-135 TAVKAGEA
+135 
-143 VITVT
+143 
-148 TEDGGKT
+148 
-155 ATCKVTVKAKAV
+155 
-167 NVTEVTLDRAE
+167 
-178 LTLTEGETE
+178 
-187 TLTAT
+187 
-192 VRPDNADN
+192 
-200 RKVTWSSDKTEIATV
+200 
-215 DGAGKVTAVKPG
+215 
-227 EAVVTVTTEDGGKT
+227 
-241 ATCKVTVKAKTV
+241 
-253 NVTEVTLDRT
+253 
-263 ELTLTEGETETLMA
+263 
-277 TVRPDN
+277 
-283 ADNRKVTWI
+283 
-292 SDKTDVATVGGDG
+292 
-305 RVTAVKAGEA
+305 
-315 VITVTTED
+315 
-323 GGKTATCKV
+323 
-332 TVKAKAVNVT
+332 
-342 DVSLDRTELTLTE
+342 
-355 GETETLTATVKPD
+355 
-368 NADNRKVTWSSDKT
+368 
-382 DVATVDGAGRVTAV
+382 
-396 KAGEATVT
+396 
-404 VTTEDG
+404 
-410 GRTATCKVTVKAKT
+410 
-424 VNVTEVTLDRTELT
+424 
-438 LTEGE
+438 
-443 TETLMATVRPDN
+443 
-455 ADNRKVTWISDKT
+455 SDKT

-511 NVTDVSLDRTELTLT
+511 SVTEVTLDKTELTLT

-543 NRKVTWSSDKTDV
+543 NRKVTWSSDKTEV
-556 ATVDGAGRVTAVKAG
+556 ATVDGAGRVTAVKPG
-571 EAVITVTT
+571 EAVVTVTT

-593 AKTVPVTGV
+593 AKAVPVTGV

-693 YFGQNKA
+693 YFGPNFGPNLA

-707 GSKYGGNIS
+707 GSKYGGDIS
-716 IPGQIEYGGIT
+716 IPGQVEYGGIT
-727 YSVVHIGS
+727 YSVVQIWS
-735 RAFYECADLKSVTL
+735 RAFFDCADLKSVTL
-749 GEGIEYIGTW
+749 GEGIEYIDAY
-759 AFYNCPNLERITF
+759 AFNCPNLERITF
-772 SSTMGSF
+772 SSTMESF
-779 NTDNPVFERCP
+779 DNGNPVFRRCP

-798 KTSESQRYYFYTHGG
+798 KTSESQLNYFYTHDGA
-813 VLYRHCYYSA
+813 LYKHCYYSSD
-823 YTGTFSKETEALSWL
+823 TGETEVLSWL

-848 KDGVEVIDE
+848 KDGVEAIDRY
-857 FSLSFTGIDKII
+857 SLTFTGIDKII

-874 KYIGPRF
+874 KYIGSRF

-902 RISTIESDPSRFFF
+902 RISTIESDPSSFFF
-916 VRTDRSAV
+916 FRTDRSAV

>member
-1 MAVTP
+1 MTVTP
-6 SRVEITEGGSAVLSA
+6 SRIEIIEGESAALSA
-21 SVSPEAAS
+21 RVSPEAAS

-38 DRSVATVDKSGT
+38 DRSVATVDKTGT
-50 VHGLKPGTATVTAT
+50 VQGLKPGTATVTAT

-99 TGTLTATV
+99 TETLTATV
-107 KPDNADNRKVTWSSD
+107 KPDNADNKKVKWSSD
-122 KTEIATVDGSGRV
+122 KTEVATVD
-135 TAVKAGEA
+135 
-143 VITVT
+143 
-148 TEDGGKT
+148 
-155 ATCKVTVKAKAV
+155 
-167 NVTEVTLDRAE
+167 
-178 LTLTEGETE
+178 
-187 TLTAT
+187 
-192 VRPDNADN
+192 
-200 RKVTWSSDKTEIATV
+200 
-215 DGAGKVTAVKPG
+215 
-227 EAVVTVTTEDGGKT
+227 
-241 ATCKVTVKAKTV
+241 
-253 NVTEVTLDRT
+253 
-263 ELTLTEGETETLMA
+263 
-277 TVRPDN
+277 
-283 ADNRKVTWI
+283 
-292 SDKTDVATVGGDG
+292 GDG

-332 TVKAKAVNVT
+332 TVK
-342 DVSLDRTELTLTE
+342 
-355 GETETLTATVKPD
+355 PD

-382 DVATVDGAGRVTAV
+382 EIATVDGT
-396 KAGEATVT
+396 
-404 VTTEDG
+404 
-410 GRTATCKVTVKAKT
+410 
-424 VNVTEVTLDRTELT
+424 
-438 LTEGE
+438 
-443 TETLMATVRPDN
+443 
-455 ADNRKVTWISDKT
+455 
-468 DVATV
+468 
-473 GGDGRVTAVKAG
+473 GRVTAVKAG

-496 GKTATCKVTVKAKAV
+496 GKTATCKVTVKAKV
-511 NVTDVSLDRTELTLT
+511 
-526 EGETETL
+526 
-533 TATVKPDNAD
+533 
-543 NRKVTWSSDKTDV
+543 
-556 ATVDGAGRVTAVKAG
+556 
-571 EAVITVTT
+571 
-579 EDGGKTATCKVTVK
+579 
-593 AKTVPVTGV
+593 VPVTGV

-640 SVATVDSEG
+640 SVATVDSKG

-668 GFKSYCTVTVKKA
+668 GFKSYCTVTVKKT

-693 YFGQNKA
+693 SFGQNKA

-707 GSKYGGNIS
+707 GSKYGGDIS

-727 YSVVHIGS
+727 YSVVQIWS

-749 GEGIEYIGTW
+749 GEGIGYIDAW

-772 SSTMGSF
+772 SSTMESF
-779 NTDNPVFERCP
+779 NIDNPVFERCP

-798 KTSESQRYYFYTHGG
+798 KTSESQRDYFYTHGG
-813 VLYRHCYYSA
+813 VLYKHCYYSA
-823 YTGTFSKETEALSWL
+823 DTGETEVLSWL
-838 PEKTTGAFAI
+838 PEKTTGVFAI
-848 KDGVEVIDE
+848 KDGVEVIDD

-874 KYIGPRF
+874 KYIGPIF
-881 FNDSKTPLEIE
+881 FRDSKTPLEIE

>member
-1 MAVTP
+1 MTVTP
-6 SRVEITEGGSAVLSA
+6 SRIEIIEGESAALSA
-21 SVSPEAAS
+21 RVSPEAAS

-38 DRSVATVDKSGT
+38 DRSVATVDKTGT
-50 VHGLKPGTATVTAT
+50 VQGLKPGTATVTAT

-86 TLDKTELTLTEGE
+86 TLDRTELTLTEGETETLTATVKPDNADNKKVTWSSDKTEVATVDGVGRVTAVKAGEAVVTVTTEDGGKTASCKVTVKAKAVNVTEVTLDKTELTLTEGE
-99 TGTLTATV
+99 TETLTATV

-122 KTEIATVDGSGRV
+122 KTEIATVDGDGKVTAVKAGEATVTVTTEDGGKTASCKVTVKAKTVSVTEVTLDRAELTLTEGEAETLTATVRPDNADNKKVKWSSDKTEVATVGGDGRV

-143 VITVT
+143 VVTVT

-167 NVTEVTLDRAE
+167 NVTEVTLDKTE

-227 EAVVTVTTEDGGKT
+227 EAV
-241 ATCKVTVKAKTV
+241 
-253 NVTEVTLDRT
+253 
-263 ELTLTEGETETLMA
+263 
-277 TVRPDN
+277 
-283 ADNRKVTWI
+283 I
-292 SDKTDVATVGGDG
+292 
-305 RVTAVKAGEA
+305 
-315 VITVTTED
+315 
-323 GGKTATCKV
+323 
-332 TVKAKAVNVT
+332 
-342 DVSLDRTELTLTE
+342 
-355 GETETLTATVKPD
+355 
-368 NADNRKVTWSSDKT
+368 
-382 DVATVDGAGRVTAV
+382 
-396 KAGEATVT
+396 T

-410 GRTATCKVTVKAKT
+410 GRTATCA
-424 VNVTEVTLDRTELT
+424 
-438 LTEGE
+438 
-443 TETLMATVRPDN
+443 
-455 ADNRKVTWISDKT
+455 
-468 DVATV
+468 
-473 GGDGRVTAVKAG
+473 
-485 EAVVTVTTEDG
+485 
-496 GKTATCKVTVKAKAV
+496 VTVKAKA
-511 NVTDVSLDRTELTLT
+511 
-526 EGETETL
+526 
-533 TATVKPDNAD
+533 
-543 NRKVTWSSDKTDV
+543 
-556 ATVDGAGRVTAVKAG
+556 
-571 EAVITVTT
+571 
-579 EDGGKTATCKVTVK
+579 
-593 AKTVPVTGV
+593 VPVTGV

-693 YFGQNKA
+693 YYYAPNLA

-707 GSKYGGNIS
+707 GIKYGGNIS
-716 IPGQIEYGGIT
+716 VPGQIEYGGIT
-727 YSVVHIGS
+727 YSVYQIGI
-735 RAFYECADLKSVTL
+735 RAFSDCTDLKSVTL
-749 GEGIEYIGTW
+749 GEGIGYIDAY

-772 SSTMGSF
+772 SSTMKSF
-779 NTDNPVFERCP
+779 DAGNPVFERCP

-798 KTSESQRYYFYTHGG
+798 KTSESQLDYFYTHGG
-813 VLYRHCYYSA
+813 ALYKHCYYSA
-823 YTGTFSKETEALSWL
+823 DTEFSKETEVLSWL
-838 PEKTTGAFAI
+838 PEKTTGVFAI
-848 KDGVEVIDE
+848 KDGVEVIDRY
-857 FSLSFTGIDKII
+857 SLTFTGIDKII

-874 KYIGPRF
+874 KCIGTKF